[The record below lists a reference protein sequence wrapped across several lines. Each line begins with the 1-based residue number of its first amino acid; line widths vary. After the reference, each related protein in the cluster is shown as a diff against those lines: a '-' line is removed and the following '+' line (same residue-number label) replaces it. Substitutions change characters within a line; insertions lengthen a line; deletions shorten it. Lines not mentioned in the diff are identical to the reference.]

1 MVWWQHNQQDTIFGD
16 QLRRWVCSMGDIN
29 EMDKRTIVGSPGYK
43 ESFNNQGKLYGLIV
57 NPFRP
62 YPSPNIEDIATQSIV
77 GSRANSRWG
86 RKVAYIGDL
95 DRSSYPD
102 ILLGE
107 PSTDSPVPNIGQA
120 KLLSLSQ
127 FECFDCDE
135 VCDNPLDNDGDGLVG
150 CADPEC
156 ASGIECPVR

>member
-1 MVWWQHNQQDTIFGD
+1 MFTI
-16 QLRRWVCSMGDIN
+16 LGDIN
-29 EMDKRTIVGSPGYK
+29 GDGQTDLIIGSPGYK

-62 YPSPNIEDIATQSIV
+62 YPSPNIEDVATQSIV
-77 GSRANSRWG
+77 GPRANSRWG

-120 KLLSLSQ
+120 KFTL
-127 FECFDCDE
+127 FES
-135 VCDNPLDNDGDGLVG
+135 V
-150 CADPEC
+150 
-156 ASGIECPVR
+156 